1 MGLARSAVTLHE
13 LLAALL
19 VPPPNLPLV
28 GLVGYALRGRWRRAG
43 RAITA
48 AALVALALLS
58 LPMVA
63 LALLLPLERGLPLR
77 PDPAHPPRAIV
88 ILSAE
93 VVHPRG
99 PRGTEA
105 LGPITLSR
113 MRAGARLARRTGLPV
128 LVTGGRLGG
137 RRVMPIAARMA
148 VSLKRDFDVPV
159 RWVEA
164 RSKTT
169 WQNAE
174 FSAAILRRA
183 GIGSVYL
190 VTDAWHEKRAILA
203 FHHFG
208 IRVTAAPVVL
218 DAYSWGWLP
227 STLAWRQ
234 GYFAFHEYIGR
245 LWYAW
250 LAWRA
255 GPIAASN
262 KAA

>member
-1 MGLARSAVTLHE
+1 MTLHG
-13 LLAALL
+13 LL
-19 VPPPNLPLV
+19 VALVVPPANLPLL
-28 GLVGYALRGRWRRAG
+28 GLAGYALRGRWRPAG
-43 RAITA
+43 RAVTA
-48 AALVALALLS
+48 AALIALLVLS
-58 LPMVA
+58 LPTVA

-113 MRAGARLARRTGLPV
+113 MRAGVRLARRTGLPV
-128 LVTGGRLGG
+128 LVSGGRLGG
-137 RRVMPIAARMA
+137 QHAMPIAARMA
-148 VSLKRDFDVPV
+148 ISLKRDFGIAA
-159 RWVEA
+159 RWVEP

-183 GIGSVYL
+183 GITSAYV

-203 FHHFG
+203 FRHFG

-218 DAYSWGWLP
+218 DAQSWTWLP
-227 STLAWRQ
+227 SVLAWRQ
-234 GYFAFHEYIGR
+234 SYFAFHEYIGG

-255 GPIAASN
+255 GPIVASN